1 MSKIT
6 EVLDAGKS
14 SDQRLEPLPWH
25 QTMHS
30 GKVPTSKA
38 EARSLR
44 TKIVCTL
51 GPASS
56 DEATLRAMIEA
67 GMTTA
72 RINMSHGHYADHAKR
87 IAVVRHLAQEMN
99 RVVAVMI
106 DLQGP
111 KLRIGEIEHEPIRL
125 EKGQRVTFISSAG
138 VSRGTEIPLP
148 HAHLIDCATIGNTVW
163 LDDGLLELAIVEKTA
178 GTLHCEVVVG
188 GLLYSHKGISVPG
201 VLSDIPA
208 ITSKDRHDIAFAVEQ
223 KADFIAMS
231 FVQSSADLE
240 ELRGLMATQS
250 ASIPIVAKIETL
262 EGLNNL
268 EQIVE
273 AADAVMV
280 ARGDLGVE
288 AIFEEVPA
296 YQMRIIRACNRAALP
311 VITATQMLHSMIH
324 SSHPTRAEAND
335 VFTAV
340 LQGSDAVML
349 SSETAAGDHPVRAVE
364 VMSKIA
370 RMAEQH
376 FPYTTWNTELAKW
389 DLRSITEGIGQATC
403 TLAAS
408 VGAKAVV
415 TNTISGR
422 TTREVAKHRPQSL
435 IISTT
440 PRAETHQQMALVWGV
455 ESLLVPEFHDTDS
468 MISGV
473 KRAVIESNL
482 IQSGDAVVITAGAPV
497 GQIGQTNLIEV
508 HTLRNGDLW

>member
-1 MSKIT
+1 MLST
-6 EVLDAGKS
+6 EVLDA
-14 SDQRLEPLPWH
+14 RIHP
-25 QTMHS
+25 
-30 GKVPTSKA
+30 
-38 EARSLR
+38 RSIR

-72 RINMSHGHYADHAKR
+72 RINLSHGEHGDHAKQ
-87 IAVVRHLAQEMN
+87 ITLVRHLAQEMG
-99 RVVAVMI
+99 RVVPVMI

-111 KLRIGEIEHEPIRL
+111 KLRIGVIEHEPITF
-125 EKGQRVTFISSAG
+125 EKGQRITFVPSTSG
-138 VSRGTEIPLP
+138 SRANQIPLP
-148 HAHLIDCATIGNTVW
+148 HAHLINGAAIGNTVW
-163 LDDGLLELAIVEKTA
+163 LDDGLLELVVVEKA
-178 GTLHCEVVVG
+178 PGELHCEVVVG
-188 GLLYSHKGISVPG
+188 GQLFSHKGISVPG
-201 VLSDIPA
+201 VRSDMPA
-208 ITSKDRHDIAFAVEQ
+208 ITPKDRKDIKFAVQQ

-231 FVQSSADLE
+231 FVQSSANIE
-240 ELRGLMATQS
+240 ELRALMAAQS
-250 ASIPIVAKIETL
+250 AAIPIVAKIESL
-262 EGLNNL
+262 EGLENL

-296 YQMRIIRACNRAALP
+296 YQMRIIRACNRAARP

-335 VFTAV
+335 VFTSIH
-340 LQGSDAVML
+340 QGSDAVML
-349 SSETAAGDHPVRAVE
+349 SSETTVGDHPVRAVE

-376 FPYTTWNTELAKW
+376 FPYRTWNVERTNGE
-389 DLRSITEGIGQATC
+389 SHSVTEGIGQATC
-403 TLAAS
+403 TIAAS
-408 VGAKAVV
+408 VRAKAII

-422 TTREVAKHRPQSL
+422 TTRDVAKHRPQSL

-455 ESLLVPEFHDTDS
+455 ESLLVPEFYDTDS

-473 KRAVIESNL
+473 KHAAIAAGL
-482 IQSGDAVVITAGAPV
+482 IRQDDTVVITAGVPV
-497 GQIGQTNLIEV
+497 GTVGQTNLLQV
-508 HTLRNGDLW
+508 HTMRQADL